1 MCQCS
6 NIQINML
13 HKFLLKI
20 LTKKMNLSLHIS
32 NIIIKSEYR

>member
-13 HKFLLKI
+13 HKFLLKL
-20 LTKKMNLSLHIS
+20 LTKKMNFSLHIS
-32 NIIIKSEYR
+32 KIIIKSEYR